1 MKKLL
6 LLLAFVAF
14 LFIPACGPVAEEEA
28 VDEKVEKVEKVEK
41 EEACE
46 EKVEKEEKEEACEE
60 KVEKEE
66 KEDKE

>member
-6 LLLAFVAF
+6 VLLAFVAF
-14 LFIPACGPVAEEEA
+14 LFIPACGPAAEKEEA
-28 VDEKVEKVEKVEK
+28 VEEKTEKVEK

-46 EKVEKEEKEEACEE
+46 EKVEKEEKEEDC
-60 KVEKEE
+60 EE